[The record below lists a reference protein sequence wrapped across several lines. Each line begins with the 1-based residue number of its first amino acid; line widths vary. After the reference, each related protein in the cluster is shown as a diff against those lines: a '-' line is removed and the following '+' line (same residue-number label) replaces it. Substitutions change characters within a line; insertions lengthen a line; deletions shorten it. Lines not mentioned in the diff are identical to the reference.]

1 MGSDGSLALNSID
14 ESKVSRLYDEPEWLG
29 RIRSN
34 SFSYYKSLSYE
45 TSPLFNKYTI
55 ANAIDGNDLSIL
67 VDDRKVRLA
76 DEIAQRIN
84 DLKDSNSIVLLQN
97 GIKMEVINIPDDI
110 KADGLVIKDIKDAY
124 NSKYSNIV
132 EATLKRLD
140 PSEDKFLALEQA
152 LFNSGYFIYVPKG
165 LELEY
170 PITVINVLQDGV
182 STFSLNMLVVDTSSK
197 VKVVQELYSSH
208 DNNNNSSSVTA
219 NSKQGYFELN
229 IADIRENANVELVT
243 TQGINSSNLAYFTN
257 RKAFL
262 AMDSRF
268 NSYLGLFGSFAS
280 RCKVDN
286 ILEGT
291 GAAAEHFNVIFAN
304 NSQISDVTANMIH
317 IKANTIGRVLSKSIV
332 KDTARSL
339 FKGMIRIVK
348 DAKGSESYLAGHAII
363 LNKGARADSIPALE
377 IETNEVKATHS
388 ASVAQIDEEQ
398 IFYMMSR
405 GMSRDDAKRAIVF
418 GFVEPLL
425 KRLSK
430 DARIYTT
437 YLIDCKWRN
446 RPLILLSDDVMKE
459 IWEVEEESRRVEADI
474 FEKHYKYR

>member
-1 MGSDGSLALNSID
+1 MSSNGSLALNSID
-14 ESKVSRLYDEPEWLG
+14 ENNVSRLYDEPEWLS

-34 SFSYYKSLSYE
+34 SFSYYKSLAYE

-55 ANAIDGNDLSIL
+55 ANAIDGNDLFIL
-67 VDDRKVRLA
+67 VDDRKVRLEK
-76 DEIAQRIN
+76 EILQRIN
-84 DLKDSNSIVLLQN
+84 DLKDSGSIVLLYN
-97 GIKMEVINIPDDI
+97 GIKMEVANMPDDI
-110 KADGLVIKDIKDAY
+110 KADGLVINDIKDAY
-124 NSKYSNIV
+124 KSKYSNIV
-132 EATLKRLD
+132 EAMLKRLD

-152 LFNSGYFIYVPKG
+152 LFNSGYFIYVPKD

-170 PITVINVLQDGV
+170 PITVINVLQEGV
-182 STFSLNMLVVDTSSK
+182 STFSINMLVADTSSK
-197 VKVVQELYSSH
+197 VKVVQELYSSI
-208 DNNNNSSSVTA
+208 DNNNSGSVTA

-304 NSQISDVTANMIH
+304 NAQISDVTANMIH
-317 IKANTIGRVLSKSIV
+317 IKANTMGRVLSKSIV

-339 FKGMIRIVK
+339 FKGMIRIAK
-348 DAKGSESYLAGHAII
+348 DAKGSESYLASHAII

>member
-1 MGSDGSLALNSID
+1 
-14 ESKVSRLYDEPEWLG
+14 
-29 RIRSN
+29 
-34 SFSYYKSLSYE
+34 
-45 TSPLFNKYTI
+45 
-55 ANAIDGNDLSIL
+55 
-67 VDDRKVRLA
+67 
-76 DEIAQRIN
+76 
-84 DLKDSNSIVLLQN
+84 
-97 GIKMEVINIPDDI
+97 
-110 KADGLVIKDIKDAY
+110 
-124 NSKYSNIV
+124 
-132 EATLKRLD
+132 
-140 PSEDKFLALEQA
+140 
-152 LFNSGYFIYVPKG
+152 
-165 LELEY
+165 
-170 PITVINVLQDGV
+170 
-182 STFSLNMLVVDTSSK
+182 
-197 VKVVQELYSSH
+197 VQELYSSN

>member
-55 ANAIDGNDLSIL
+55 ANAIDGNDLFIL

-84 DLKDSNSIVLLQN
+84 DLKDSSIVLLHN
-97 GIKMEVINIPDDI
+97 GIKMEVANIPDDI

-124 NSKYSNIV
+124 KSKYSNIV
-132 EATLKRLD
+132 ETTLKRLD

-170 PITVINVLQDGV
+170 PITVINVLQDGA

-197 VKVVQELYSSH
+197 VKVVQELYS
-208 DNNNNSSSVTA
+208 NNDNSSSVTA
-219 NSKQGYFELN
+219 KSKQGYFELN
-229 IADIRENANVELVT
+229 VVDIRDNANVELVT

-262 AMDSRF
+262 SMDSRF

-286 ILEGT
+286 ILEGA

-304 NSQISDVTANMIH
+304 NVQTFDVTANMIH
-317 IKANTIGRVLSKSIV
+317 IKANTMGRVLSKSIV
-332 KDTARSL
+332 KDAARSL

-437 YLIDCKWRN
+437 YLIDCKWHG
-446 RPLILLSDDVMKE
+446 RPLILLSDDIMKE

>member
-14 ESKVSRLYDEPEWLG
+14 ESKVSRLYDEPEWLS

-34 SFSYYKSLSYE
+34 SFSYYKSLAYE

-55 ANAIDGNDLSIL
+55 ANAIDGNDLFIL
-67 VDDRKVRLA
+67 VDDRKVRLEK
-76 DEIAQRIN
+76 EILQRIN
-84 DLKDSNSIVLLQN
+84 DLKDSGSIVLLYN
-97 GIKMEVINIPDDI
+97 GIKMEVANMPDDI
-110 KADGLVIKDIKDAY
+110 KADGLVINDIKDAY
-124 NSKYSNIV
+124 KSKYSNIV
-132 EATLKRLD
+132 EAMLKRLD

-152 LFNSGYFIYVPKG
+152 LFNSGYFIYVPKD

-170 PITVINVLQDGV
+170 PITVINVLQEGV
-182 STFSLNMLVVDTSSK
+182 STFSINMLVADTSSK
-197 VKVVQELYSSH
+197 VKVVQELYSSI
-208 DNNNNSSSVTA
+208 DNNNSGSVTA

-304 NSQISDVTANMIH
+304 NAQISDVTANMIH
-317 IKANTIGRVLSKSIV
+317 IKANTMGRVLSKSIV

-339 FKGMIRIVK
+339 FKGMIRIAK
-348 DAKGSESYLAGHAII
+348 DAKGSESYLASHAII

>member
-55 ANAIDGNDLSIL
+55 ANAIDGNDLFIL

-84 DLKDSNSIVLLQN
+84 DLKDSSIVLLHN
-97 GIKMEVINIPDDI
+97 GIKMEVANIPDDI

-124 NSKYSNIV
+124 KSKYSNIV
-132 EATLKRLD
+132 ETTLKRLD

-170 PITVINVLQDGV
+170 PITVINVLQDGA

-197 VKVVQELYSSH
+197 VKVVQELYSNN

-219 NSKQGYFELN
+219 KSKQGYFELN
-229 IADIRENANVELVT
+229 VVDIRDNANVELVT

-262 AMDSRF
+262 SMDSRF

-286 ILEGT
+286 ILEGA

-304 NSQISDVTANMIH
+304 NVQTFDVTANMIH
-317 IKANTIGRVLSKSIV
+317 IKANTMGRVLSKSIV
-332 KDTARSL
+332 KDAARSL

-437 YLIDCKWRN
+437 YLIDCKWHG
-446 RPLILLSDDVMKE
+446 RPLILLSDDIMKE

>member
-14 ESKVSRLYDEPEWLG
+14 ESSVSRLYDEPEWLS

-34 SFSYYKSLSYE
+34 SFSYYKSLAYE

-55 ANAIDGNDLSIL
+55 ANVIDGNDLFIL
-67 VDDRKVRLA
+67 VDDRKVRLEK
-76 DEIAQRIN
+76 EIVQRIN
-84 DLKDSNSIVLLQN
+84 DLKDSGSIVLLHN
-97 GIKMEVINIPDDI
+97 GIKMEVANIPDDI

-124 NSKYSNIV
+124 KSKYSNIV
-132 EATLKRLD
+132 EAMLKRLD

-152 LFNSGYFIYVPKG
+152 LFNSGYFIYVPKD

-170 PITVINVLQDGV
+170 PITVINVLQEGV
-182 STFSLNMLVVDTSSK
+182 STFSINMLVADTSSK
-197 VKVVQELYSSH
+197 VKVVQELYSSI
-208 DNNNNSSSVTA
+208 DNNSSSVNA

-229 IADIRENANVELVT
+229 IADIRENAKVELVT

-304 NSQISDVTANMIH
+304 NAQISDVTASMIH
-317 IKANTIGRVLSKSIV
+317 IKTNTMGRILSKSIV

-339 FKGMIRIVK
+339 FKGMIRIAK
-348 DAKGSESYLAGHAII
+348 DAKGSESYLASHAII

>member
-1 MGSDGSLALNSID
+1 MSSNGSLALNSID
-14 ESKVSRLYDEPEWLG
+14 ENNVSRLYDEPEWLS

-34 SFSYYKSLSYE
+34 SFSYYKSLAYE

-55 ANAIDGNDLSIL
+55 ANAIDGNDLFIL
-67 VDDRKVRLA
+67 VDDRKVRLEK
-76 DEIAQRIN
+76 EILQRIN
-84 DLKDSNSIVLLQN
+84 DLKDSGSIVLLYN
-97 GIKMEVINIPDDI
+97 GIKMEVANMPDDI
-110 KADGLVIKDIKDAY
+110 KADGLVINDIKDAY
-124 NSKYSNIV
+124 KSKYSNIV
-132 EATLKRLD
+132 EAMLKRLD

-152 LFNSGYFIYVPKG
+152 LFNSGYFIYVPKD

-170 PITVINVLQDGV
+170 PITVINVLQEGV
-182 STFSLNMLVVDTSSK
+182 STFSINMLVADTSSK
-197 VKVVQELYSSH
+197 VKVVQELYSSI
-208 DNNNNSSSVTA
+208 DNNNSGSVTA

-304 NSQISDVTANMIH
+304 NAQISDVTANMIH
-317 IKANTIGRVLSKSIV
+317 IKANTMGRVLSKSIV

-339 FKGMIRIVK
+339 FKGMIRIAK
-348 DAKGSESYLAGHAII
+348 DAKGSESYLASHAII

-437 YLIDCKWRN
+437 YLIDCKWHD